1 MESFRLEITG
11 VKHTSEWK
19 FVRKNSKGEA
29 ILRRDT
35 NESLDDVLEYLK
47 DKNVAVE
54 VHPKAT
60 LLSIY
65 VGCYRFEYY
74 WTTGRWANRRDG
86 YPKKHY
92 HSKGIADFFER
103 FLSQHIEEADD
114 QKKGLTV
121 YKRIDFF
128 NHV

>member
-1 MESFRLEITG
+1 M
-11 VKHTSEWK
+11 KHTSEWK

-103 FLSQHIEEADD
+103 FLSQHIEEVDD

>member
-1 MESFRLEITG
+1 M
-11 VKHTSEWK
+11 KHTNEWK

-47 DKNVAVE
+47 DKNVTVE
-54 VHPKAT
+54 LYPKAT

-65 VGCYRFEYY
+65 VGWRRFDYY
-74 WTTGRWANRRDG
+74 WTTGRWCQRREG

-103 FLSQHIEEADD
+103 FLSQHIEEADEQ
-114 QKKGLTV
+114 QKELVIHKP
-121 YKRIDFF
+121 IDLY
-128 NHV
+128 NQV

>member
-1 MESFRLEITG
+1 

-65 VGCYRFEYY
+65 VGSRRFDYF
-74 WTTGRWANRRDG
+74 WTTGRWSQRRDG
-86 YPKKHY
+86 HPKKHY
-92 HSKGIADFFER
+92 HSKGIADFFDR
-103 FLSQHIEEADD
+103 FLSQHVEEADE
-114 QKKGLTV
+114 QQKGLVV
-121 YKRIDFF
+121 YKPIDFY
-128 NHV
+128 NHVC